1 MATATYEV
9 TGMTCE
15 HCVRAVTG
23 ELSALGG
30 VARVSVGLVP
40 DGQSRVTV
48 TTDAP
53 IPDQVIAAALDKA
66 GDYRLAGA

>member
-23 ELSALGG
+23 ELSVLGG
-30 VARVSVGLVP
+30 VGRVIVDLVP
-40 DGQSRVTV
+40 DGRSRVTV
-48 TTDAP
+48 ISHAP
-53 IPDQVIAAALDKA
+53 IPDQVIAAALNEA